1 LGAGVDSAHI
11 TVDCDASTAWL
22 VWVDGVKTTLD
33 ETSGLVEGALDA
45 IENRLER
52 TKKST
57 PVAQVAAPRTEP
69 TRVPSLP
76 SPPVPADRGEM
87 ASPDEASAKR
97 STERDLEGG
106 VGLAAAT
113 EFWPDTVLMGPRL
126 DVGLAIGKR
135 LAFVIGESA
144 RFGLGSG
151 DHGQVMLFDL
161 QAGIAFG
168 APYHA
173 RTALGLVLLVG
184 PERVAV
190 SSSGAGA
197 GGLWSWSASASLG
210 IRASLPL
217 GPVDAW
223 LGVDGIVRSKT
234 IETGGPSGISVPAVS
249 GLLSIGGFLPAF
261 AQTPPPQLSGG
272 NSCAPCAIQ

>member
-1 LGAGVDSAHI
+1 M
-11 TVDCDASTAWL
+11 
-22 VWVDGVKTTLD
+22 
-33 ETSGLVEGALDA
+33 AL
-45 IENRLER
+45 
-52 TKKST
+52 
-57 PVAQVAAPRTEP
+57 
-69 TRVPSLP
+69 
-76 SPPVPADRGEM
+76 
-87 ASPDEASAKR
+87 PDEGSAKR
-97 STERDLEGG
+97 SSERDLEGG
-106 VGLAAAT
+106 VGLATAT
-113 EFWPDTVLMGPRL
+113 EFWPDMVLMGPRL

-161 QAGIAFG
+161 QAGVAFG
-168 APYHA
+168 ASYHA
-173 RTALGLVLLVG
+173 RAAVGLVLLVG

-210 IRASLPL
+210 LRASLPV

-223 LGVDGIVRSKT
+223 FGVDGIVRSRT

-261 AQTPPPQLSGG
+261 AQVPPPASSPEPSMAKL
-272 NSCAPCAIQ
+272 AK